1 MKWQTIATAILSTI
15 ALIVSINTLIQ
26 VKRQRRRLEERRG
39 RLEEQHRQL
48 RERGGA

>member
-26 VKRQRRRLEERRG
+26 VKRQRRRLDEWHRR
-39 RLEEQHRQL
+39 L